1 MSYQSRDITVI
12 IKLADDD
19 FGKGNNELKVDG
31 LRVETQ
37 INQEGGTSG
46 TTMYAKI
53 YGMKEADMLKCC
65 TYAQDFLRIKSIEVT
80 ILAGDSISGMSQ
92 IFQGTI
98 TDGAIEYNETPSV
111 PLVIQCRTGY
121 LQQLYP
127 VPPNSAAG
135 RMDAKSMIKSLAEGA
150 GFSFVGDG
158 VTAGLQNHYSYGS
171 AIQQIKDIA
180 RATGIGLDISN
191 GVVRIWPSGQYAD
204 DHMVE
209 LSPSKGL
216 IGYPTPIATG
226 FIVNAEFTPDMS
238 RGRKCRLTSSIARAT
253 GDFFIQNVTHI
264 ISSQNPGGPWMT
276 TAHLTANPT
285 VGV

>member
-19 FGKGNNELKVDG
+19 FGEGNNELKVEG
-31 LRVETQ
+31 LRVEAQ
-37 INQEGGTSG
+37 IDQDGGTSG
-46 TTMYAKI
+46 TTMYAEI
-53 YGMKEADMLKCC
+53 YGMKETDMLKCC
-65 TYAQDFLRIKSIEVT
+65 TYAQSYQVQKNIEVT
-80 ILAGDSISGMSQ
+80 MLAGDTASGQSQ

-98 TDGAIEYNETPSV
+98 TDGAIEYNKTPAV

-150 GFSFVGDG
+150 GFSFEGDG
-158 VTAGLQNHYSYGS
+158 VTAGLLNHYSYGS

-204 DHMVE
+204 DHVVE

-253 GDFFIQNVTHI
+253 GDFFIQNVTHV

-276 TAHLTANPT
+276 TALITSNPT